1 MIKGDQL
8 PITIVLKY
16 FYDVNRFYF
25 VAVAVKFDKKPLKS
39 SKNHTFL
46 ITYKGAYTH
55 YKYDFFSMKVKFIV
69 FPHLLRLHWI
79 IGITQKE

>member
-25 VAVAVKFDKKPLKS
+25 VAVAVKFDKKPLKTS
-39 SKNHTFL
+39 QNHTFL
-46 ITYKGAYTH
+46 IILKGGYIH
-55 YKYDFFSMKVKFIV
+55 
-69 FPHLLRLHWI
+69 
-79 IGITQKE
+79 